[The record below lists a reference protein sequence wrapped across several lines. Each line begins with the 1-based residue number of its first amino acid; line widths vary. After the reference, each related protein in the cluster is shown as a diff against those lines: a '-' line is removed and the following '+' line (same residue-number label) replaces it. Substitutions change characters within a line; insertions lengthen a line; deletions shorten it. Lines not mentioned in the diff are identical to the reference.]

1 MKIGYVG
8 DSTLKGYHSAK
19 RFRLASYTPE
29 LLLQTA
35 RHNIAGLEENITY
48 SASERLLFY
57 RIRSELIPFASHPI
71 CKEDWQ
77 KELASEFQRVGETI
91 SKHDMRISMHP
102 DQFVVLNSP
111 SEKVVQNG
119 IAELQYHANLFAA
132 LNLDSTHKFQIHVG
146 GVYDDKNASMRRF
159 SSTYKKL
166 PESITKHLVIE
177 NDDRLFSVNDCYSIH
192 EETGSPIL
200 FDNFHFSLKNDGED
214 IRQAMEKAFSTWKST
229 DGIPMV
235 DYSSQQ
241 EGWRTGRHADS
252 IDIQQFQTFIEVS
265 KGLDFDIML
274 EIKDKD
280 KSALRAVTIIQT

>member
-1 MKIGYVG
+1 
-8 DSTLKGYHSAK
+8 
-19 RFRLASYTPE
+19 
-29 LLLQTA
+29 
-35 RHNIAGLEENITY
+35 
-48 SASERLLFY
+48 
-57 RIRSELIPFASHPI
+57 
-71 CKEDWQ
+71 
-77 KELASEFQRVGETI
+77 
-91 SKHDMRISMHP
+91 
-102 DQFVVLNSP
+102 
-111 SEKVVQNG
+111 
-119 IAELQYHANLFAA
+119 
-132 LNLDSTHKFQIHVG
+132 VG